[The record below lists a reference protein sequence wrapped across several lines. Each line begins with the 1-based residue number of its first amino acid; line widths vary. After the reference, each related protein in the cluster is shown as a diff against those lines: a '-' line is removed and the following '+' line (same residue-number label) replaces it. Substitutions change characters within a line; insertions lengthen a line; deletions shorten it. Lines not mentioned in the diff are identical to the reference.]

1 MFCYKACCNRSPIT
15 TRFHTG
21 LGSDFHEGIAK
32 VKLLNKHTLHLDFQ
46 PDHPTEGAPS
56 IGAE

>member
-46 PDHPTEGAPS
+46 PDHPTEGAP
-56 IGAE
+56 I